1 MIVLFSP
8 RLMRD
13 PLAMSPLRPLAS
25 GFFIFT
31 LHTQIIP
38 ITPFYSLITF

>member
-1 MIVLFSP
+1 MIVLFHP

-13 PLAMSPLRPLAS
+13 PLVMSHSRPLAS
-25 GFFIFT
+25 GFFIFA

-38 ITPFYSLITF
+38 ITLFYSLITF

>member
-1 MIVLFSP
+1 MIVLFHP

-25 GFFIFT
+25 GFFIFA
-31 LHTQIIP
+31 LY
-38 ITPFYSLITF
+38 TPNYPNHSV